1 MIHRHP
7 HTPLHIYLNNAE
19 YFVTAGTYN
28 KQPLFDT
35 CTKKSL
41 LRDLLK
47 DCVQRFA
54 VKLHAW
60 VILDNHYHLLMRVVD
75 KDDLTKFIKSL
86 HGQSAIQ
93 INKLDRLSGR
103 KVWWNYWDYCP
114 RNKQQFYTRFNYI
127 HINPIKHSKLKVRD
141 GAIIIQDGALVVP
154 TSRIANLHDALAQ
167 YEFSSYPFYLRKYGK
182 EGMTH
187 VWENYPIRD
196 YLRGDDF

>member
-1 MIHRHP
+1 MAKARFRSTSWIA
-7 HTPLHIYLNNAE
+7 YLVE
-19 YFVTAGTYN
+19 RFGGTIGIIVRVTN
-28 KQPLFDT
+28 SNF
-35 CTKKSL
+35 
-41 LRDLLK
+41 
-47 DCVQRFA
+47 
-54 VKLHAW
+54 
-60 VILDNHYHLLMRVVD
+60 IL
-75 KDDLTKFIKSL
+75 
-86 HGQSAIQ
+86 
-93 INKLDRLSGR
+93 
-103 KVWWNYWDYCP
+103 
-114 RNKQQFYTRFNYI
+114 RFNYI